1 MNKKPISHQLAF
13 YGAWASV
20 MIGAVVLGG
29 WWMNSSAW
37 RQLFLAAGEINANS
51 GLLFVLFGLAM
62 LWEPDEAR
70 AVGWKRSGVCIGLGC
85 AVAWLTLLE
94 FWIDIPF
101 NIDGMLVPAW
111 TTVPAQGVGRMS
123 DKSAAGFSVVGVAL
137 IILQGHAK
145 SGWRPM
151 VAGLLSCMH
160 ASLAVFAV
168 SGWFL
173 ELPTSFPIETVG
185 LMSLPAGLGHSV
197 LALSLMA
204 LALKRSHRGA
214 EVTVRWL
221 PFALAIG
228 VMTVACM
235 LWLGIRLGERSQIRA
250 MVRRA
255 ALNVEQLVSKE
266 VEARVLTL
274 VWVARRWENRG
285 KRLKRDWKFD
295 ADL

>member
-1 MNKKPISHQLAF
+1 
-13 YGAWASV
+13 
-20 MIGAVVLGG
+20 
-29 WWMNSSAW
+29 
-37 RQLFLAAGEINANS
+37 
-51 GLLFVLFGLAM
+51 
-62 LWEPDEAR
+62 
-70 AVGWKRSGVCIGLGC
+70 
-85 AVAWLTLLE
+85 
-94 FWIDIPF
+94 
-101 NIDGMLVPAW
+101 
-111 TTVPAQGVGRMS
+111 MS